1 MFVCVCLSHCMQCP
15 SHPIVSTPSEARGCS
30 TKTVVIRGLT
40 EKIPNWRN
48 LIKLGI
54 GDLFSDSALPE
65 SEVPNPQLAI
75 PSPTGDLI
83 LPISNIKPKWGCIL
97 FVVY

>member
-54 GDLFSDSALPE
+54 VDLFSDSALPE
-65 SEVPNPQLAI
+65 SEVTYPQLGI
-75 PSPTGDLI
+75 LSPTGDLK
-83 LPISNIKPKWGCIL
+83 LPIGDSMPKWGYFL
-97 FVVY
+97 LVV